1 MPVSRNRNIKKKTKV
16 RFYPSA
22 SVQKD
27 LNKLTVKESIITTL
41 CIMCMLGMAVSLGCF
56 FVQDKKNQKVINV
69 SEIEAARQKI
79 QNTNTINFMNAVRQN
94 MR

>member
-16 RFYPSA
+16 RFYPST

-27 LNKLTVKESIITTL
+27 LNKLTVEERIITTL
-41 CIMCMLGMAVSLGCF
+41 CIMSMLGLAVSLGYF
-56 FVQDKKNQKVINV
+56 LVQDKKNQKEITV
-69 SEIEAARQKI
+69 SKIETARQKI
-79 QNTNTINFMNAVRQN
+79 QNTNMVNFMNAVRQN

>member
-16 RFYPSA
+16 RFYPST

-27 LNKLTVKESIITTL
+27 LNKLTVKERIITTL
-41 CIMCMLGMAVSLGCF
+41 CIMSMLGLAVSLGYF
-56 FVQDKKNQKVINV
+56 FVQDKKNQKEITV
-69 SEIEAARQKI
+69 SKIETTRQKI
-79 QNTNTINFMNAVRQN
+79 QNANTVNFMDTARQN